1 RVAAEL
7 AACAA
12 ERPRQLTFLGLVVG
26 ATGSPEASEMASAHI
41 EQHFIRPL
49 SRWLGTPKAQSRAR
63 LLCSLLMG
71 SVIMNNI
78 KPRSP
83 ADRQQLARQVQSIID
98 G

>member
-1 RVAAEL
+1 
-7 AACAA
+7 
-12 ERPRQLTFLGLVVG
+12 
-26 ATGSPEASEMASAHI
+26 
-41 EQHFIRPL
+41 
-49 SRWLGTPKAQSRAR
+49 
-63 LLCSLLMG
+63 MG